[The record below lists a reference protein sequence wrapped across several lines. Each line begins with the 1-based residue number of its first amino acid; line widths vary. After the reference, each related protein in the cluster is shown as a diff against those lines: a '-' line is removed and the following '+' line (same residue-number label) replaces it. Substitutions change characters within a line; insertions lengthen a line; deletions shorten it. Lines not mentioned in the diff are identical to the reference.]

1 MNTNFTELSM
11 NESEAIEG
19 GRWYVRVA
27 GAALFVAGVVSTFY
41 GNPMGPDAAALG
53 AYAVY
58 TG

>member
-11 NESEAIEG
+11 NEIEAIEG

-53 AYAVY
+53 A
-58 TG
+58 